1 MKSIIICHDIC
12 SSSSGDRRSR
22 HAHPH
27 ITLMISMKD
36 AVRVFLRKPRAAPC
50 RERGKHIRRGYD
62 TAPFSRRT
70 TSSGIAFSLKDVC
83 LSRALIRGLSRG
95 TLFPVGVV
103 TTTANERYAVCV
115 HTTTHERK
123 NPICAVFAVLQA
135 ASSQEQYRP
144 IHVFWRHPGPSLPV
158 HSLLY
163 YELRGI
169 TCTVQW
175 LPVGLDEV
183 HTIRGELVSRK
194 QALSKRKW

>member
-1 MKSIIICHDIC
+1 MRRPPTPLSLDGYHLCVHEEHIC

-70 TSSGIAFSLKDVC
+70 TSSGIAFSLNDVC

-123 NPICAVFAVLQA
+123 NPSCAVFAVLQA

-144 IHVFWRHPGPSLPV
+144 IFWRLFFSFAPCLQPKARTGACPSIRSPSSSGSALFP
-158 HSLLY
+158 S
-163 YELRGI
+163 EASE
-169 TCTVQW
+169 
-175 LPVGLDEV
+175 EV
-183 HTIRGELVSRK
+183 F
-194 QALSKRKW
+194 